1 MLNYLII
8 LQPTSIPC
16 VCFLIFLTTVCEYV
30 QGLLFFVWVQA
41 KHLKRSLFSVD
52 WGEVVLSSTKKSY
65 FFFNYLPARFYIFML
80 VYVFYYQYKF
90 LKIISIV
97 FKQ

>member
-1 MLNYLII
+1 M
-8 LQPTSIPC
+8 
-16 VCFLIFLTTVCEYV
+16 
-30 QGLLFFVWVQA
+30 
-41 KHLKRSLFSVD
+41 FSVD